1 MLLPSKP
8 VALRSVRFDRK
19 DQSCLLPIVRSRMLN
34 FHLQL
39 RGCREVEL
47 VKVGV
52 SLRHELDAAEPLA
65 DWLHEFGDDL
75 SDR

>member
-1 MLLPSKP
+1 
-8 VALRSVRFDRK
+8 
-19 DQSCLLPIVRSRMLN
+19 MLN

-65 DWLHEFGDDL
+65 GSKARRAARLLSPHARWSQFLGVGHMRNRPDVRHRRDL
-75 SDR
+75 YSTV